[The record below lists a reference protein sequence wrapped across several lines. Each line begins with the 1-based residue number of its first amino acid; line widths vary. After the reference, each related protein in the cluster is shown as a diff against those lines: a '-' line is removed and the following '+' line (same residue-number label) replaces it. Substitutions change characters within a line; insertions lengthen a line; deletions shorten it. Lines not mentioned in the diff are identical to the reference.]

1 MLRTV
6 LNVSWRDHIT
16 NEDLYGH
23 FPKVSGKIRE
33 RRMRVAEHCVR
44 HKGEGGGGGVR
55 VRVGGGGEGIEG
67 YVVAATTRKH
77 GKTKRRRPR
86 TT

>member
-44 HKGEGGGGGVR
+44 HKGEGGGLGLGFG
-55 VRVGGGGEGIEG
+55 GGGGEGIEG

>member
-6 LNVSWRDHIT
+6 LNDSWRDHIT

-44 HKGEGGGGGVR
+44 HKGGGGGGEEVLK
-55 VRVGGGGEGIEG
+55 VMLWQPQHV
-67 YVVAATTRKH
+67 
-77 GKTKRRRPR
+77 KTKRRRPR

>member
-44 HKGEGGGGGVR
+44 NKGGGGG
-55 VRVGGGGEGIEG
+55 GEALK
-67 YVVAATTRKH
+67 VMLWQPQH